1 VSSSAAQALER
12 ICRSL
17 MPIIST
23 TCRNVIFPE
32 VARNNTSS
40 IFIARYADTSL
51 AKNTGHI
58 VS

>member
-1 VSSSAAQALER
+1 
-12 ICRSL
+12 
-17 MPIIST
+17 MPIISAA
-23 TCRNVIFPE
+23 CRNVIFPE